1 MTCSSRRALGVA
13 VVAAAAATSPLA
25 AQATQGSPISVG
37 ATVYAQYVY
46 QLKDTVSPKQN
57 NFDVTRGYVNV
68 IGRFTNGVYTRVTVD
83 LFNATGAGNV
93 PGSYVYR
100 LKYAYAAWTPEHSPL
115 TYRFGMTQT
124 PWLEWEEALWDY
136 RMQGTMVLDRNG
148 PGFGSPSG
156 YLTASDLGVA
166 VDGKWNSDKVNFA
179 ADVVNGQGYH
189 ATGDGHKDVQGRLS
203 VRVMDTDDSS
213 RVGGLRV
220 TAYVGAGKPLGG
232 GTRNRFLGMLSYR
245 SKQYTLAAEA
255 AATQDSTAGV
265 AFKDGHVYSAFGV
278 YHVPR
283 SGVAVIARVDEVTA
297 TVGGNRLTRYIVG
310 ASYQINPQLRAL
322 LDWDYLNYRNPPTP
336 QDRFRSQALFQT
348 QFVF

>member
-1 MTCSSRRALGVA
+1 MALSFRRMIGV
-13 VVAAAAATSPLA
+13 VVAAAASAAPLVA
-25 AQATQGSPISVG
+25 QGSAPPWSVG

-46 QLKDTVSPKQN
+46 QLKDTASPKQS
-57 NFDVTRGYVNV
+57 NFDVTRGYVNL
-68 IGRFTNGVYTRVTVD
+68 IGRFSGGVYTRVTVD
-83 LFNATGAGNV
+83 LFTAGAGLGNATG
-93 PGSYVYR
+93 SYAYR
-100 LKYAYAAWTPEHSPL
+100 LKYAFAAWTPEHSPL

-124 PWLEWEEALWDY
+124 PFLEWEEALWDY

-156 YLTASDLGVA
+156 YLTASDLGFA
-166 VDGKWNSDKVNFA
+166 VDGKWNSDQVNFA

-189 ATGDGHKDVQGRLS
+189 ATSDGHKDVQGRLS
-203 VRVMDTDDSS
+203 VRLMDTDDSS

-245 SKQYTLAAEA
+245 SKQYTLAAETA
-255 AATQDSTAGV
+255 ETQDSTTGV

-297 TVGGNRLTRYIVG
+297 TVGGNHLTRYIAG

-322 LDWDYLNYRNPPTP
+322 IDWDYLNYRNPPTP